1 LTVCENRSK
10 KCLLRVVQ
18 KLFCDVI
25 YETVRHKAEG
35 MCPELCKQKFEKI
48 LSIGWVVLSD
58 VENFEKIC
66 VSKNTRFVVVVSKSD
81 WNLKIYLRW
90 IGQICFVHSEN
101 YVWDAIFWKK
111 FENRFK
117 TDLENVSNMWR
128 QILQKNVCDFR
139 CSKNFNSCWK
149 SVVHK

>member
-1 LTVCENRSK
+1 VFVASSPK
-10 KCLLRVVQ
+10 IVLRCYIRNGPAQSWGYVSWVVQ
-18 KLFCDVI
+18 TK
-25 YETVRHKAEG
+25 
-35 MCPELCKQKFEKI
+35 KFEKI

-81 WNLKIYLRW
+81 WNLKIYLHW

-111 FENRFK
+111 FENRFRI
-117 TDLENVSNMWR
+117 DLENVSNMWR
-128 QILQKNVCDFR
+128 QILQKKMCDFR

>member
-1 LTVCENRSK
+1 
-10 KCLLRVVQ
+10 
-18 KLFCDVI
+18 
-25 YETVRHKAEG
+25 
-35 MCPELCKQKFEKI
+35 
-48 LSIGWVVLSD
+48 LSD

-117 TDLENVSNMWR
+117 TDLENVSNMW
-128 QILQKNVCDFR
+128 
-139 CSKNFNSCWK
+139 
-149 SVVHK
+149 